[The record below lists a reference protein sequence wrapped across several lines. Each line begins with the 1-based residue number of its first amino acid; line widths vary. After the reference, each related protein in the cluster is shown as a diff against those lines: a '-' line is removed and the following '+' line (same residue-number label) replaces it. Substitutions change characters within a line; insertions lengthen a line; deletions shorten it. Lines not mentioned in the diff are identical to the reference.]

1 MTRRAIVGKSAAP
14 RRDYWRERIAEQE
27 RSGLT
32 VGRFCKE
39 QGLTEQ
45 SFYLWRKRLR
55 KQQPMRFALVETG
68 PARQQRATEP
78 DLELVLATGERLRI
92 GAGIDPTALRRVL
105 EALRA

>member
-1 MTRRAIVGKSAAP
+1 MTKASMGKRIVARSECWG
-14 RRDYWRERIAEQE
+14 ERIAKQE
-27 RSGLT
+27 RSGMS
-32 VGRFCKE
+32 VHRFCEE

-68 PARQQRATEP
+68 PARQQRAREL

-92 GAGIDPTALRRVL
+92 GADVDPTALRRVL
-105 EALRA
+105 AALRA